1 MYPYLGYAHCADI
14 RNGRTDPETIEPGQ
28 TRSVTMFRVD
38 TCDINLD
45 GTPPIPNWPNWTM
58 DVHAETLLYPA
69 VAIEF
74 RVFGSVAVMVGNIFA
89 VGVVL

>member
-1 MYPYLGYAHCADI
+1 
-14 RNGRTDPETIEPGQ
+14 
-28 TRSVTMFRVD
+28 MFRVD